1 MSLRRRFAVRLQ
13 RREAV
18 ASLRVESS
26 QRPAA
31 REKEAASAM
40 ESAMSR
46 LLKKFEGWLVRTLA
60 LMLSVVVLLATVELA
75 WLLVT
80 DIVSP
85 PILLL
90 EIDELLELFGFFLLI
105 LIGLELIE
113 TIRSYEREHI
123 VHLEVV
129 LLVAMV
135 AISRKVVIMDL
146 KQTPSVS
153 LLGLG
158 LLILALAVAYFI
170 VKRISCAGCP
180 HAARKDSRE

>member
-1 MSLRRRFAVRLQ
+1 M
-13 RREAV
+13 
-18 ASLRVESS
+18 
-26 QRPAA
+26 
-31 REKEAASAM
+31 EAAVFMEAAM
-40 ESAMSR
+40 PR
-46 LLKKFEGWLVRTLA
+46 LLKKFEAWLIRSLSV
-60 LMLSVVVLLATVELA
+60 MLSIVVLLATIELA
-75 WLLVT
+75 WLLVQ
-80 DIVSP
+80 DIMTP

-113 TIRSYEREHI
+113 TIRSYERESI

-135 AISRKVVIMDL
+135 AISRKVVILDI
-146 KQTPSVS
+146 KQTPSLS

-158 LLILALAVAYFI
+158 LLILALAVAYFV

-180 HAARKDSRE
+180 HAAKRDGRE

>member
-1 MSLRRRFAVRLQ
+1 MPGLI
-13 RREAV
+13 
-18 ASLRVESS
+18 
-26 QRPAA
+26 
-31 REKEAASAM
+31 
-40 ESAMSR
+40 
-46 LLKKFEGWLVRTLA
+46 KKFEGGIVRSLSV
-60 LMLSVVVLLATVELA
+60 MLSIVVLLATVDLA
-75 WLLVT
+75 WLLIT
-80 DIVSP
+80 DIITP

-90 EIDELLELFGFFLLI
+90 DVNELLDLFGFFLLV

-113 TIRSYEREHI
+113 TIRSYERENI

-135 AISRKVVIMDL
+135 AIARKVVILDL

-170 VKRISCAGCP
+170 VKRASCAVCP
-180 HAARKDSRE
+180 RGAKGADRQ

>member
-1 MSLRRRFAVRLQ
+1 MKKAEGTLPIAHPA
-13 RREAV
+13 ETV
-18 ASLRVESS
+18 AA
-26 QRPAA
+26 AA
-31 REKEAASAM
+31 RKAAVT
-40 ESAMSR
+40 ESTMSG
-46 LLKKFEGWLVRTLA
+46 LLKKYEGWLIRSLV

-75 WLLVT
+75 WLLAKDLIT
-80 DIVSP
+80 P
-85 PILLL
+85 PFLLL

-135 AISRKVVIMDL
+135 AISRKVVILDL
-146 KQTPSVS
+146 KETPSVS

-180 HAARKDSRE
+180 HAAKRAGLE